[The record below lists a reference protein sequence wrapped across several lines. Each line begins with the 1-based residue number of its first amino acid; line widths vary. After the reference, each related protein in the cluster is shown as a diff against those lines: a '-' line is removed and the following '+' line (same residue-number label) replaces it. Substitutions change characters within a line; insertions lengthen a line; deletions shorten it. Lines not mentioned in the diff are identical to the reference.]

1 MNLADKFEEF
11 VTLAKIAAYTHDLGK
26 GIVSAYS
33 RRKFDGK
40 LDLRKK
46 LPDHEMILL
55 GFIDSQTLKRQLAT
69 IILESMAFHH
79 IPKHLSKIST
89 KSSKKRKGEIIREL
103 ERFLRE
109 VNSSFSDLTR
119 IYEDLE
125 GQMIKDAEQK
135 SLGYCVTLLTKLAD
149 QLASEL
155 DRPVAYQ
162 EKANLDFGRSWNFS
176 IKANPASYSPDLMAS
191 DLASAIKESHEILK
205 EAEATLRD
213 NAFERFFE
221 KVRESL
227 LLRKAPQGSH
237 PPILA
242 RSVFSHSLWMSI
254 ILQGLIYTS
263 PELRSYAASR
273 QKAEDYIKLIGELI
287 RLKNSISPPIMLVVI
302 DFSWLKTHL
311 SSIKSST
318 ALRGY
323 QKLCSLVIQGV
334 INCIKRESFNIS
346 VDGVAFSVPIYWED
360 NLVYKNPK
368 QIWIALPNDS
378 ALLEKSLESI
388 KRGFS
393 QELRNLAKESVPNI
407 EFPLINIPLK
417 VTKLSL
423 TDRTYKQWGR
433 EIVLSAWKEKSEDL
447 TRPAD
452 TVSSLTGTCRHCG
465 KPNVIEGDSC
475 GICFYLTKL
484 REKGESE
491 EEIRDENN
499 NSMYVY
505 GSITY
510 AEPWLIGKSSKPVTH
525 KILKNI
531 PTKYPYDEIQVKVK
545 NSDAKFIR
553 PTLAIL
559 EKPQPYLIF
568 SQNMGSVFYLAK
580 AYHWIYEN
588 SKLLEGKSQAY
599 NSLKYLLDGD
609 PTWFNEKILPS
620 IKRSYSSNRIGIND
634 EHFYTLLEYCLMEKD
649 TWSKYI
655 LLSAMLTPLAF
666 FVPSNMA
673 EQSPDELEEA
683 PSPTYLSDIYLLM
696 AESTN
701 RFIENVKK
709 HIPNSRVVYSSPEE
723 FLMLLPCKDGLITKL
738 NGDLKSPIVEALE
751 AFWRTANGLPQNCE
765 IPEGL
770 AHELPLTLNL
780 VLVCGKYKLPVYLFI
795 EKVKDEKA
803 QQVNLYHLTSA
814 HSKPILFS
822 PDELKEALKESAK
835 LLDIE
840 GGRALIIDASAL
852 YNNLVEYMKEETALK
867 ITKEWI
873 SRQISRSKSL
883 SRALE
888 GKPELSKYITSNLS
902 KLILT
907 LRLLREPS

>member
-1 MNLADKFEEF
+1 LSLADKFQEF

-26 GIVSAYS
+26 GFVSAYS
-33 RRKFDGK
+33 RRKFDGE
-40 LDLRKK
+40 LDLRQE

-55 GFIDSQTLKRQLAT
+55 GFIDSQIVQRQPVT

-79 IPKHLSKIST
+79 VPEYLSKIST
-89 KSSKKRKGEIIREL
+89 ESTKGSKRKSIREL
-103 ERFLRE
+103 EGFLRE
-109 VNSSFSDLTR
+109 TNSSVNDLTK

-125 GQMIKDAEQK
+125 SQMIKDAEQK
-135 SLGYCVTLLTKLAD
+135 SLGYCVTLLIKAAD

-162 EKANLDFGRSWNFS
+162 EKGNPDFGRSWNFS
-176 IKANPASYSPDLMAS
+176 IKANPASYLPDLMTS
-191 DLASAIKESHEILK
+191 DLASVIKESHEILK
-205 EAEATLRD
+205 EAETTLRD

-221 KVRESL
+221 KVRESS
-227 LLRKAPQGSH
+227 LLRQTPQGSH

-263 PELRSYAASR
+263 PKLRSYAASR
-273 QKAEDYIKLIGELI
+273 QKAEDYIELIGELF
-287 RLKNSISPPIMLVVI
+287 RLKKSISPPIMLVVI

-311 SSIKSST
+311 ASVKSST
-318 ALRGY
+318 VLRGY
-323 QKLCSLVIQGV
+323 QKLRSLVIQSV
-334 INCIKRESFNIS
+334 INCVKRESFNIS
-346 VDGVAFSVPIYWED
+346 VDGAAFSAPIYWED
-360 NLVYKNPK
+360 NLVYQNPT

-378 ALLEKSLESI
+378 TLLERSLESI
-388 KRGFS
+388 KRDFS
-393 QELRNLAKESVPNI
+393 QELRNLAKESVPNT
-407 EFPLINIPLK
+407 EFPLIGIPLK
-417 VTKLSL
+417 VKKLSL
-423 TDRTYKQWGR
+423 KDRTYKQWGR
-433 EIVLSAWKEKSEDL
+433 EIVLSAWKEKTEDL
-447 TRPAD
+447 TSPD
-452 TVSSLTGTCRHCG
+452 ETVTSLTGTCRHCG
-465 KPNVIEGDSC
+465 KSSGITGDSC

-491 EEIRDENN
+491 EEIRDRNN
-499 NSMYVY
+499 NSMYVH

-510 AEPWLIGKSSKPVTH
+510 VELWLIGKSNKPIAN
-525 KILKNI
+525 KILKRI
-531 PTKYPYDEIQVKVK
+531 PTKYPFDEIQVKVK
-545 NSDAKFIR
+545 NSDAKYIR

-559 EKPQPYLIF
+559 ERPQPYLTF
-568 SQNMGSVFYLAK
+568 SQSMGSVFYLAK
-580 AYHWIYEN
+580 AYQWIYEN
-588 SKLLEGKSQAY
+588 SKLLEGKSQTY

-609 PTWFNEKILPS
+609 PTWFNEKILPY
-620 IKRSYSSNRIGIND
+620 IKGSYSSNRIGIND

-696 AESTN
+696 EESTN

-723 FLMLLPCKDGLITKL
+723 FLMLLPCKDGLIIKL

-751 AFWRTANGLPQNCE
+751 AFWRTANGLPLNCE

-770 AHELPLTLNL
+770 TNELPLTLNL
-780 VLVCGKYKLPVYLFI
+780 VLVCGKYKLPVYLFL
-795 EKVKDEKA
+795 EKVKDEKG

-822 PDELKEALKESAK
+822 PDELKEILRKTAK

-840 GGRALIIDASAL
+840 GGRALVIDASAL
-852 YNNLVEYMKEETALK
+852 YNNLVEYMKKETALK
-867 ITKEWI
+867 ITEEWI
-873 SRQISRSKSL
+873 SRQISRSESL
-883 SRALE
+883 SRTLKE
-888 GKPELSKYITSNLS
+888 KPELSKYITSNLS
-902 KLILT
+902 KLILIQ
-907 LRLLREPS
+907 RLLREP

>member
-1 MNLADKFEEF
+1 MNLADNFEEF

-40 LDLRKK
+40 LDLRKE

-55 GFIDSQTLKRQLAT
+55 GFIDSQLLQKQHVT
-69 IILESMAFHH
+69 IVLESMAFHH
-79 IPKHLSKIST
+79 VPKHLSQVST
-89 KSSKKRKGEIIREL
+89 KSSKKRKRESIHEL
-103 ERFLRE
+103 EGFLRE
-109 VNSSFSDLTR
+109 TNSRVNDLTG

-135 SLGYCVTLLTKLAD
+135 SLGYCVTLLIKLAD
-149 QLASEL
+149 ELASEL

-162 EKANLDFGRSWNFS
+162 ENRGLDFGRSWNFS
-176 IKANPASYSPDLMAS
+176 IKANPASYSPDVMTS
-191 DLASAIKESHEILK
+191 DLASVIKESHEILK
-205 EAEATLRD
+205 ETEAALRG

-221 KVRESL
+221 KVRESS

-273 QKAEDYIKLIGELI
+273 QKAEGYTKLIEKLFGT
-287 RLKNSISPPIMLVVI
+287 KNSIPPPIMLVVI

-311 SSIKSST
+311 TSIKSST

-323 QKLCSLVIQGV
+323 QKLRYLVIRSV
-334 INCIKRESFNIS
+334 INCVKRESFNIC
-346 VDGVAFSVPIYWED
+346 VDGAAFSAPIYWED
-360 NLVYKNPK
+360 NLIYQNPT

-378 ALLEKSLESI
+378 TLLERSLESI
-388 KRGFS
+388 RRDFS
-393 QELRNLAKESVPNI
+393 QELRKLAEESIPNA
-407 EFPLINIPLK
+407 EFPLIGIPLK
-417 VTKLSL
+417 VKKLSL
-423 TDRTYKQWGR
+423 KDRTYKQWGR
-433 EIVLSAWKEKSEDL
+433 EIVLSAWKEKTEDL
-447 TRPAD
+447 TSSND
-452 TVSSLTGTCRHCG
+452 KVISLTGTCRHCG
-465 KPNVIEGDSC
+465 KPGVIEGDSC

-484 REKGESE
+484 RDKGESE

-510 AEPWLIGKSSKPVTH
+510 AEPWLIGKSNKPVTS

-531 PTKYPYDEIQVKVK
+531 PTKYPYNEIQVKVK
-545 NSDAKFIR
+545 TSEAKFIR

-559 EKPQPYLIF
+559 EKPQSYVIF
-568 SQNMGSVFYLAK
+568 SQSMGSVFYLAK
-580 AYHWIYEN
+580 AYRWIYEN

-609 PTWFNEKILPS
+609 PTWFNEKISPS

-696 AESTN
+696 EKSTN

-709 HIPNSRVVYSSPEE
+709 HTPNSRVVYSSPEE
-723 FLMLLPCKDGLITKL
+723 FLMLLPCKDGLIIKL

-751 AFWRTANGLPQNCE
+751 AFWRTANGLPLNCE

-770 AHELPLTLNL
+770 IRELPLTLNL
-780 VLVCGKYKLPVYLFI
+780 VLVCGKYKLPVYLFL
-795 EKVKDEKA
+795 EKVKDEKV

-822 PDELKEALKESAK
+822 PDELKEILKETAK

-840 GGRALIIDASAL
+840 GGRALVIDASAL
-852 YNNLVEYMKEETALK
+852 YNNLVEYMKKETALK
-867 ITKEWI
+867 ITEEWV
-873 SRQISRSKSL
+873 SRQISRSESL
-883 SRALE
+883 SRTIKE
-888 GKPELSKYITSNLS
+888 KPELSRYIASNLS

-907 LRLLREPS
+907 QRLLREPS